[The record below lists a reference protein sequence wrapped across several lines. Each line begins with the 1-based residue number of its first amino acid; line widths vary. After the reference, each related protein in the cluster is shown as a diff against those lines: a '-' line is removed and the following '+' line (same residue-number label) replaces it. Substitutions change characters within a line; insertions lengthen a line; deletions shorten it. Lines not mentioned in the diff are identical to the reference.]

1 MSTINEALKKA
12 QKEKDTR
19 DRAYGI
25 SIASGEKETRFFHA
39 RVLWFGALSLIVIFL
54 AFTYFSWLDLKVV
67 DTLADSEGKKVE
79 PVAAP
84 QPESDTDIAASYDR
98 AKHLHK
104 NGDLE
109 EARRFYQET
118 LKEDPGYVDALNNLG
133 VIYLH
138 DEEYLAAKLNFEK
151 AIRLKP
157 EYAEPYYNMA
167 CFYAIK
173 GEPEKSLMYLKKAA
187 TLDHSV
193 REWAGRDAD
202 LKNLRGL
209 PEFEGMIQKSE

>member
-19 DRAYGI
+19 DRAYGL
-25 SIASGEKETRFFHA
+25 SIASGEKDTRFFHA
-39 RVLWFGALSLIVIFL
+39 RVLWFVALSLIVIFL
-54 AFTYFSWLDLKVV
+54 AFAYFSWLDSKVV
-67 DTLADSEGKKVE
+67 DTPATSEWKKVE

-84 QPESDTDIAASYDR
+84 QPESDTDIAVSYER
-98 AKHLHK
+98 AKQRQK
-104 NGDLE
+104 SGDLE
-109 EARRFYQET
+109 DARRFYQET
-118 LKEDPGYVDALNNLG
+118 LKVDPGYVDALNNLG

-138 DEEYLAAKLNFEK
+138 DEEYLAARLNFEK

-167 CFYAIK
+167 CLYAIK
-173 GEPEKSLMYLKKAA
+173 GETEKSLMYLKKAA
-187 TLDHSV
+187 TLDRSV
-193 REWAGRDAD
+193 REWARRDAD
-202 LKNLRGL
+202 LKSLRGL